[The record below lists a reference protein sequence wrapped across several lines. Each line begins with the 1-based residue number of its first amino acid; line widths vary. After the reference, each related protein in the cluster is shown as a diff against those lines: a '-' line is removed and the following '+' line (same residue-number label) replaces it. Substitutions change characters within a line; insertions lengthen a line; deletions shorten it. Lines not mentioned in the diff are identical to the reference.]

1 MALNVELTNLFDD
14 DATRGVFEA
23 VALPRTI
30 MVRDLKTRFSDDVLN
45 KTISRL
51 KGLDLIKEK
60 PSVIDD
66 FNTLYV
72 TANGLSA
79 VKALKQRS
87 LV

>member
-1 MALNVELTNLFDD
+1 
-14 DATRGVFEA
+14 
-23 VALPRTI
+23 
-30 MVRDLKTRFSDDVLN
+30 MVRDLKSRFSDDVLN
-45 KTISRL
+45 KTINRL

-72 TANGLSA
+72 TADGLSA
-79 VKALKQRS
+79 VRALQQRS